1 MIEKPKKERRFLK
14 ILGKVGEIL
23 VQELLIKVGKSLVQK
38 IGGKKHLPSIIF
50 LSLFYNVV
58 FASIDSIPYPITGNK
73 QRLGWQTTG
82 NGLVYRGR
90 SNDTITK
97 QQIPHSITV
106 QV

>member
-38 IGGKKHLPSIIF
+38 IGGKKTLPSIIF
-50 LSLFYNVV
+50 LLLFYNIAL
-58 FASIDSIPYPITGNK
+58 ASIDSIPYPITGNK

-97 QQIPHSITV
+97 PTNYGS
-106 QV
+106 